1 MVEQWKSGSNTTI
14 SINKFQYSLC
24 YKNQTHPFKANQ
36 RGRRAEK
43 DMFSGTVS
51 SQATP
56 GRRFRK
62 QRKIEKEKGIEL
74 EILEMQ
80 IRRKGNEIER
90 NEERRKKR

>member
-1 MVEQWKSGSNTTI
+1 
-14 SINKFQYSLC
+14 
-24 YKNQTHPFKANQ
+24 
-36 RGRRAEK
+36 
-43 DMFSGTVS
+43 MFSGTVS